1 MPLYYIAS
9 SSSISKSTSFY
20 NVFLLKVTILPLEH
34 NIKIDI

>member
-9 SSSISKSTSFY
+9 SSSISKSTFY